1 MVDKYG
7 IGLLLV
13 GILLL
18 LGMFYFVFGF
28 TLAGVVNAIIVTV
41 EGGLVLLSLLLIF
54 MGLVLLVY

>member
-7 IGLLLV
+7 IGLLLA

-28 TLAGVVNAIIVTV
+28 TLPGLINAIIITV

>member
-7 IGLLLV
+7 LGMLLL
-13 GILLL
+13 GILML

-28 TLAGVVNAIIVTV
+28 SVPGLINAVIVTI

>member
-7 IGLLLV
+7 IGLLIT
-13 GILLL
+13 GILIL

-28 TLAGVVNAIIVTV
+28 SVSGIVNAIIVTL

-54 MGLVLLVY
+54 IGLVLLIY